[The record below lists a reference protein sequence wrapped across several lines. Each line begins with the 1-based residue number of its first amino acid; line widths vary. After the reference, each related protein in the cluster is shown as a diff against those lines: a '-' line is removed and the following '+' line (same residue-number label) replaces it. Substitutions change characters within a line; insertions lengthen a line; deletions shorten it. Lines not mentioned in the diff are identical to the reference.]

1 MFNIKYNRREMRK
14 LLITLLLLVSFST
27 TASHLSGGDIQ
38 YRYIGDSTGVARQY
52 EVLLRIYRDQA
63 GIPMGNTQTVYI
75 NSSCYSQQ
83 SLIVT
88 LLPGSGGI
96 APTLFDCVVPS
107 STTKTLEIYAYK
119 GVVTLP
125 GNCSNFNFSWN
136 QCCRPGGIDNI
147 NTANGFG
154 SSGFYFDAT
163 LNNTKGQNSSPIF
176 VSEPVRAF
184 CVNNPF
190 NWKQTVIEANG
201 DSIHFSM
208 IKCREDAYP
217 GTDINFDAGWTAA
230 QPITSTYF
238 NINSSTGLIQFLP
251 TMQEI
256 DVASILVEEYRYDSL
271 YGVWYKIGSASRDMM
286 IQIEAACS
294 PSVMNGVGLD
304 YSAPGHYIDTAT
316 GLPTVDYN
324 CGDTAITMYFDIMLD
339 CFTISPDGTDFRL
352 TSPNG
357 QPWAIKK
364 IVGNCN
370 VNGETDSLTIILR
383 KPIAVNGK
391 YYLYSKVGNDGNTL
405 FNKCGIGMDEFDTLV
420 LNVEDCMDLV
430 MELDNVTIVNNNHPQ
445 VQWSVD
451 TTTFFKDQFDR
462 YVILRED
469 VAWAPVGFVYDVDK
483 LYYDNLS
490 ANDVTNTVYNYRVYM
505 EYNSFNM
512 DTTREVHSIVL
523 ESEGDCDTLCLRW
536 NSYNGWDSATYDIF
550 VEDGSL
556 GWIKLNSL
564 PIEDTTYCG
573 NFDTLSVGFNFIKV
587 TTTNGID
594 TSESNYV
601 MCNQPAPPEV
611 VVPNVLTPN
620 GDGVNDIFT
629 IDYINLYDARELIVF
644 NRWGTPVYQSD
655 DYQNDWDGGNVAGGV
670 YFYVLDLWKGNVGN
684 HYYGTITIIR

>member
-1 MFNIKYNRREMRK
+1 MKK
-14 LLITLLLLVSFST
+14 LFTLIAFIFSLT
-27 TASHLSGGDIQ
+27 MLGSHLSGGDIQ
-38 YRYIGDSTGVARQY
+38 YRYIGDSTNVARQY
-52 EVLLRIYRDQA
+52 EVLLRIYRDNS

-83 SLIVT
+83 SMTVT
-88 LLPGSGGI
+88 LLAGSGGI

-217 GTDINFDAGWTAA
+217 GNDINFDAGWTAT

-238 NINSSTGLIQFLP
+238 NINPSTGLIQFLP

-286 IQIEAACS
+286 IQIEAACA
-294 PSVMNGVGLD
+294 PAVMDGVGLD
-304 YSAPGHYIDTAT
+304 YDAPGHYIDTAT
-316 GLPTVDYN
+316 GLPTVDYD

-352 TSPNG
+352 TSPTG
-357 QPWAIKK
+357 QPWAIKN

-370 VNGETDSLTIILR
+370 VNGETDSLTIILN
-383 KPIAVNGK
+383 KPLAVNGK

-420 LNVEDCMDLV
+420 LNVENCVDLV
-430 MELDNVTIVNNNHPQ
+430 MELDNVTIINNNHPQ

-451 TTTFFKDQFDR
+451 TNSFFKSQFER
-462 YVILRED
+462 YEILRED
-469 VAWAPVGFVYDVDK
+469 LGWGIVGSVYNPDK
-483 LYYDNLS
+483 LFFDDFS
-490 ANDVTNTVYNYRVYM
+490 ANDVNGQSYNYKVYM
-505 EYNSFNM
+505 VYNSFNM
-512 DTTREVHSIVL
+512 DTTRDVHSIL
-523 ESEGDCDTLCLRW
+523 LQTNGNCDTLCFNW
-536 NSYNGWDSATYDIF
+536 NSYNGWDSAVYDIF
-550 VEDGSL
+550 VDNGTNWL
-556 GWIKLNSL
+556 KLNPT
-564 PIEDTTYCG
+564 PIDDTVYCG
-573 NFDTLSVGFNFIKV
+573 NFDTLPVGFNIFKV
-587 TTTNGID
+587 VTTNGID
-594 TSESNYV
+594 TSESNYAI
-601 MCNQPAPPEV
+601 CNQPEPPV
-611 VVPNVLTPN
+611 VTVPNVITPN
-620 GDGVNDIFT
+620 GDGWNDIFM
-629 IDYINLYDARELIVF
+629 IDYLNQYDIRKLTIF
-644 NRWGTPVYQSD
+644 NRWGTIVYQSD
-655 DYQNDWDGGNVAGGV
+655 DYQNNWDGGNVADGV
-670 YFYVLDLWKGNVGN
+670 YFYVLELWKGNVDTY
-684 HYYGTITIIR
+684 YYGTLTVMDND

>member
-1 MFNIKYNRREMRK
+1 MKK
-14 LLITLLLLVSFST
+14 LITLLVLLLSLPT
-27 TASHLSGGDIQ
+27 MGSHLSGGDIQ

-119 GVVTLP
+119 GIVTLP

-147 NTANGFG
+147 NTSNGFG
-154 SSGFYFDAT
+154 SDGFFFDAT
-163 LNNTKGQNSSPIF
+163 LNNVLGQNSSPIF

-190 NWKQTVIEANG
+190 NWKQTVIEADG

-208 IKCREDAYP
+208 IKCRENAYP
-217 GTDINFDAGWTAA
+217 GTDINFDAGWTAT

-238 NINSSTGLIQFLP
+238 NINPSTGLISFLP

-256 DVASILVEEYRYDSL
+256 DVASVLVEEYRYDSL
-271 YGVWYKIGSASRDMM
+271 YGVWNKIGSASRDMM
-286 IQIEAACS
+286 IQIEALCS
-294 PSVMNGVGLD
+294 PSVMDGVGLNYD
-304 YSAPGHYIDTAT
+304 APGHYIDTST

-324 CGDTAITMYFDIMLD
+324 CGDTAITMYFDIQLD
-339 CFTISPDGTDFRL
+339 CFTISDDGTDFRL

-364 IVGNCN
+364 IIGNCN
-370 VNGETDSLTIILR
+370 VNGETDSLTIILN
-383 KPIAVNGK
+383 KPLAVNGK

-420 LNVEDCMDLV
+420 LNVDNCVNLV
-430 MELDNVTIVNNNHPQ
+430 MELENVTVVNDNHTQ

-451 TTTFFKDQFDR
+451 TTSFFKSQFER

-469 VAWAPVGFVYDVDK
+469 LGWSDVGFVFNPDKLFFNDYSATDVD
-483 LYYDNLS
+483 NQS
-490 ANDVTNTVYNYRVYM
+490 YNYKVYM
-505 EYNSFNM
+505 VYNSFNM
-512 DTTREVHSIVL
+512 DTTRDVHSIFL
-523 ESEGDCDTLCLRW
+523 KTDGNCDTLCFDW
-536 NSYNGWDSATYDIF
+536 NSYNGWDSAQYDIM
-550 VEDGSL
+550 VKVDT
-556 GWIKLNSL
+556 GWRKLL
-564 PIEDTTYCG
+564 PNPIYDTTYCG
-573 NFDTLSVGFNFIKV
+573 YFDTLEVGINTFKV
-587 TTTNGID
+587 ITTNGVD
-594 TSESNYV
+594 TSESNYAT
-601 MCNQPAPPEV
+601 CFQPQPPLI
-611 VVPNVLTPN
+611 VVPNIITPN
-620 GDGVNDIFT
+620 GDGLNDIFDINY
-629 IDYINLYDARELIVF
+629 IDLYDVKKLTIY
-644 NRWGTPVYQSD
+644 NRWGTLIYISE
-655 DYQNDWDGGNVAGGV
+655 DYQNDWDGGSVADGV
-670 YFYVLDLWKGNVGN
+670 YFYVLELWKGTNN
-684 HYYGTITIIR
+684 TNYYGTVTIIDNN